1 MTIYNDLLKK
11 AVTAIE
17 NSYRKR
23 TTGKLLEGRAATLP
37 EINEQVTEQTDF
49 ELITW
54 LVIR

>member
-37 EINEQVTEQTDF
+37 GINEQVIEQTDF